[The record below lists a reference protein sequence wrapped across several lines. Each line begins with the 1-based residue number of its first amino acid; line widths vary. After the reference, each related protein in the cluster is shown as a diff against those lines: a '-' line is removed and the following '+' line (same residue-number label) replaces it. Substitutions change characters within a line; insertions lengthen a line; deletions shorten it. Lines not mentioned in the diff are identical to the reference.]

1 MSEWKHDMLV
11 ENIRVLLKRHDMTQQ
26 QLAEITGMTQANVSR
41 ALNPNDKRH
50 FTLEQVICISQHFGV
65 PIDELVGNKVPQDA
79 ATSPRAVLAFLS
91 ALLCSANVRATL
103 VTKEELIY
111 DQYINDQ
118 GYPDCT
124 RVKKEIEYPAFYF
137 PDYMRV
143 RDYAFCESEYDEVDM
158 DFCMGGNETKF
169 LRMNEILKKFIPMT
183 KLYRSKEIPEEAF
196 QMILAGYL
204 DQLPDK

>member
-11 ENIRVLLKRHDMTQQ
+11 ENIRALLKHHDMTQQ
-26 QLAEITGMTQANVSR
+26 QLAEIIGMTQANVSK

-91 ALLCSANVRATL
+91 ALLCSAKVRATT
-103 VTKEELIY
+103 VTEEELVY
-111 DQYINDQ
+111 EQFNNGH
-118 GYPDCT
+118 GYPDCR
-124 RVKKEIEYPAFYF
+124 RVSREIEYPAFYF
-137 PDYMRV
+137 PDYKRI
-143 RDYAFCESEYDEVDM
+143 RDLAFCEPDCEELDM
-158 DFCMGGNETKF
+158 EFCWCGNETKF

-196 QMILAGYL
+196 QMILDGYL

>member
-1 MSEWKHDMLV
+1 MSEWKYDMLV
-11 ENIRVLLKRHDMTQQ
+11 ENIRALLKHHDMTQQ
-26 QLAEITGMTQANVSR
+26 QLAGIAGMTQANVSK

-65 PIDELVGNKVPQDA
+65 PIDELVGNKVPQDT

-91 ALLCSANVRATL
+91 ALLCSAKVRTTT
-103 VTKEELIY
+103 VTEQELIY
-111 DQYINDQ
+111 YHYTNDH
-118 GYPDCT
+118 GYPDCD
-124 RVKKEIEYPAFYF
+124 RVKKEIKYPAFYF

-143 RDYAFCESEYDEVDM
+143 RDYAFCEPDYEDVDL

-169 LRMNEILKKFIPMT
+169 LQMNEILKKLIPMT
-183 KLYRSKEIPEEAF
+183 KLYRSKEIPDEAF
-196 QMILAGYL
+196 QMILDGYL